1 MLKKYM
7 TYVLLMGVLL
17 GLAGGVIVIGD
28 ATFAQDDN
36 LLRLSDLPEGAI
48 DLEDKPY
55 TREQMYH
62 PINNNELSTLR
73 KLPEDEQKILFSYQE
88 IRSFS
93 AVLQEEKALVAHFI
107 YVYETAEQASTA
119 VDILRKGWLSGQNIK
134 VLHVETLQDRALR
147 GYAVTI
153 EDEIETP
160 VYWFIGHDGK
170 TLTLLMVDG
179 LEESVVNSVSD
190 SVMEKLFEKH
200 E

>member
-17 GLAGGVIVIGD
+17 GLAGGVLVIGD

-73 KLPEDEQKILFSYQE
+73 ELPEDEQKILFSYQE

-107 YVYETAEQASTA
+107 YVYETVEQASTA
-119 VDILRKGWLSGQNIK
+119 ADILRKGWLSGQNIK

-147 GYAVTI
+147 GCAVTI

-190 SVMEKLFEKH
+190 SVMEKLLEKH